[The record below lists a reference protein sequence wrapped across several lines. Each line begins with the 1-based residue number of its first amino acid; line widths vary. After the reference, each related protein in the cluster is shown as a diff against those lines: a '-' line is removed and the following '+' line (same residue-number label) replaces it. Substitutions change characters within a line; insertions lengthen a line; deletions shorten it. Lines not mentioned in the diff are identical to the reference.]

1 MGVQKIT
8 FDGSSV
14 TSKHD
19 ADLNDFIFAVGTGV
33 LQGSRGSVFYTLANN
48 TITFEDGYV
57 MVQGRLIYIENN
69 TQVVVTPNANR
80 LGYVV
85 LNVDLTSNEV
95 SIYVKEQAST
105 YPNLVQND
113 LSSGQGQYEF
123 ALCAYSK
130 TTTSVTL
137 NNMFNR
143 QTLLNADSLVYN
155 LEQKIRNQTSPII
168 INPTYISQGVYRISN
183 YYSNDLIRAFIMI
196 ILSNGTVVNLPGP
209 LIFEIIGSSTSVA
222 YTYNG
227 ITYSMF
233 VSYQNGYTTFTCGS
247 TTHTINR
254 VIIYRF

>member
-19 ADLNDFIFAVGTGV
+19 ADLNDFIFSVGTGV
-33 LQGSRGSVFYTLANN
+33 LLGSRNSVFYTLANN

-69 TQVVVTPNANR
+69 TQVIVTPNANR

-95 SIYVKEQAST
+95 SIYTKEQAST

-137 NNMFNR
+137 NNQFNR

-183 YYSNDLIRAFIMI
+183 YYSNDLMRAFFMI
-196 ILSNGTVVNLPGP
+196 VLSNGTVVNLPGP

-233 VSYQNGYTTFTCGS
+233 VSYQNGNTTFTCGS

>member
-19 ADLNDFIFAVGTGV
+19 ADLNNFIFSGGTGV
-33 LQGSRGSVFYTLANN
+33 LLGSRGNVSYTLANN
-48 TITFEDGYV
+48 AITFEDGYV
-57 MVQGRLIYIENN
+57 MIQGRLIYIEKN
-69 TQVVVTPNANR
+69 TQVTVTTNANR
-80 LGYVV
+80 LGFVV
-85 LNVDLTSNEV
+85 LNVDLSSNEV
-95 SIYVKEQAST
+95 SIYTKEQAST

-137 NNMFNR
+137 INPFNR
-143 QTLLNADSLVYN
+143 QTLLNANILVNN
-155 LEQKIRNQTSPII
+155 LEQKIRNQMTPTII
-168 INPTYISQGVYRISN
+168 APTFISQGVYRVSN
-183 YYSNDLIRAFIMI
+183 YYSNDLMRAFIVI
-196 ILSNGTVVNLPGP
+196 VLANGTIVNLPGP
-209 LIFEIIGSSTSVA
+209 LIFEIVGSHTSVG

-227 ITYSMF
+227 ISFSMN
-233 VSYQNGYTTFTCGS
+233 VSYQNGNLTLTCGS
-247 TTHTINR
+247 TTHIISR